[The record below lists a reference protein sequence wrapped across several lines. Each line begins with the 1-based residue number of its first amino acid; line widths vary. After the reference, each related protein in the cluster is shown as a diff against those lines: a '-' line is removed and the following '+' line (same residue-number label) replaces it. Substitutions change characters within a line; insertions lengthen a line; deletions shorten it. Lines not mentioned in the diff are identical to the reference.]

1 MEQISTEQ
9 YLRVKDKMKRITNFK
24 WFLLMGFVAS
34 VVMIGFSAFLYS
46 NEAQYSFVP
55 ITIFLATTLG
65 LWIIIGIEYITVFK
79 SNFFL
84 EKSWEERQIEKYM
97 RKFGE

>member
-1 MEQISTEQ
+1 MERMSEEK
-9 YLRVKDKMKRITNFK
+9 YLRVKDKMKRIKNFK
-24 WFLLMGFVAS
+24 WFLVMGFVAS
-34 VVMIGFSAFLYS
+34 VFMIGFSAFLYS

-65 LWIIIGIEYITVFK
+65 LWIIIGFENITVFK

-84 EKSWEERQIEKYM
+84 GKSWEERQIEKYM
-97 RKFGE
+97 NKNKK